1 MKTDKRGREWKEG
14 SMLLLLLPPPNLS
27 CEILTSSAKRPLEK
41 MDE

>member
-27 CEILTSSAKRPLEK
+27 CKILMSSARCPLEK